1 MKNKMASVKVF
12 FVKYLLTQP
21 FDVQQIDAFEKL
33 MQLRVFD
40 LKTKFIISDKTLI
53 RRSWGTVLY
62 NAVKFFQKNLKAIFF
77 DIYFNQICNNL
88 E

>member
-1 MKNKMASVKVF
+1 MKNEMASVKVF

-40 LKTKFIISDKTLI
+40 LKTKFIISD
-53 RRSWGTVLY
+53 
-62 NAVKFFQKNLKAIFF
+62 
-77 DIYFNQICNNL
+77 
-88 E
+88 